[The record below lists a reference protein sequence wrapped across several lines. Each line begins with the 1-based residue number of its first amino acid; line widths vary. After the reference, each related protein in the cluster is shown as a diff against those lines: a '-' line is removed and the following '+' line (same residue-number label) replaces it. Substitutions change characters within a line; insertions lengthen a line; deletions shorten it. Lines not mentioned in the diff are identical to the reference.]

1 MKVNTIPA
9 RTMIYTAI
17 LLVLVVVF
25 VVQETTGSRRNTI
38 PIPDLTESIDQIRI
52 VDAEGELRF
61 LRAGDAAV
69 GDGGGANGDQVGD
82 GGGANGDGSGGD
94 AWTMGDEGHPVNPDA
109 IAAIVDTVTGLDTV
123 DVVTARGNDA
133 DYGLEEEDRRTL
145 RIFTG
150 DLEPIALQ
158 LGGSAAA
165 GNAVY
170 GRINGSTEIVLL
182 PTALDTAISTDPM
195 RYREKTMFAIDESDI
210 LEVRIASPEFETVR
224 VQRKIDD
231 DGAPAE
237 DSGDTPPEGA
247 GDAGP
252 EGSRADAPGSDDT
265 AAGDGG
271 DAPGSDD
278 AAPAGGAADDLA
290 AGPTSDWV
298 TDLDEEV
305 DPARRNALIR
315 EFVSFEATGF
325 PEYDADPDASRALFN
340 GETVATVEVE
350 RNDGT
355 VVTIDLWPP
364 DDEERVPARASSRED
379 RFFIPE
385 WRARR
390 LLLGLDRYLQS
401 PQ

>member
-82 GGGANGDGSGGD
+82 GGGASGDGSGGD

-133 DYGLEEEDRRTL
+133 DYGLEAEDRRTL

-237 DSGDTPPEGA
+237 DGGDTPPEGA

-278 AAPAGGAADDLA
+278 TAP
-290 AGPTSDWV
+290 
-298 TDLDEEV
+298 
-305 DPARRNALIR
+305 
-315 EFVSFEATGF
+315 TG
-325 PEYDADPDASRALFN
+325 
-340 GETVATVEVE
+340 
-350 RNDGT
+350 
-355 VVTIDLWPP
+355 
-364 DDEERVPARASSRED
+364 
-379 RFFIPE
+379 
-385 WRARR
+385 
-390 LLLGLDRYLQS
+390 
-401 PQ
+401 